1 MVPLPFQS
9 SDEDDT
15 SEDGQLASATKD
27 ARPPVPQTAEELP
40 QISCQDYYQING
52 YSKPLLVLLCLGLSK
67 GDNDSSPLF
76 DLESP
81 PWNKKQ
87 HKKLK
92 PKQADFVNETLRRQ
106 ACRPLLSE
114 DKELLAMKP
123 KNKTRSKL
131 IAFLKKYPVT
141 NPVCI
146 SFLKIEVERLAGIGS
161 PRKNDGMD

>member
-1 MVPLPFQS
+1 MVPLPLQSS

-27 ARPPVPQTAEELP
+27 ARPPAVPQTAEELP

-92 PKQADFVNETLRRQ
+92 PKQADFVNETLR
-106 ACRPLLSE
+106 
-114 DKELLAMKP
+114 
-123 KNKTRSKL
+123 
-131 IAFLKKYPVT
+131 
-141 NPVCI
+141 
-146 SFLKIEVERLAGIGS
+146 
-161 PRKNDGMD
+161 